1 MIGVKLRAA
10 HARNLGLIVGSAHRI
25 EQVGLARVG
34 YGWLRLVTVGEGGA
48 VRGGLVRWVVR
59 GKGGE
64 GRRGVARLDEVVR
77 GGR

>member
-1 MIGVKLRAA
+1 M
-10 HARNLGLIVGSAHRI
+10 
-25 EQVGLARVG
+25 
-34 YGWLRLVTVGEGGA
+34 VTVGEGGEGGA